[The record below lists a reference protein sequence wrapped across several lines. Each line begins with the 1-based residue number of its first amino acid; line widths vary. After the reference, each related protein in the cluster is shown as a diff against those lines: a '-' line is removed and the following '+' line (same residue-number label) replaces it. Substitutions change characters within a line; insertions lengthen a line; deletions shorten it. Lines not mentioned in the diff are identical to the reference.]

1 MQGPASG
8 HHFAVESFEP
18 YKGGSGSLLWSL
30 NKVRHVAEHAAIIST
45 NVRTSQ
51 GSFHIPE
58 SVDPALVK
66 VSDFEWDSEKNEVVL
81 AEVPIEREGVQYG
94 FNFTLAVIMP
104 EAPMIGDR
112 SAGGFLEELVD
123 VIDGVIRATEAETFR
138 LTGGKP

>member
-1 MQGPASG
+1 
-8 HHFAVESFEP
+8 
-18 YKGGSGSLLWSL
+18 
-30 NKVRHVAEHAAIIST
+30 
-45 NVRTSQ
+45 
-51 GSFHIPE
+51 
-58 SVDPALVK
+58 VDPALVK